1 MVTTPEFIA
10 NQGQGLGAVSVTG
23 RFLVAGSP
31 PEPKVLMHGR
41 LAPSLIH
48 TFATLAVIGTSACG
62 GSSSEPGASVASIS
76 ISGDP
81 TRQLVAGETA
91 QLQATVKDNSGATVT
106 GVSVQWTTSNQS
118 IATVNSGGL
127 VTAVAE
133 GTASITASAS
143 QKTAVMDIE
152 VVGGGMVGPAGAT
165 LTFLSGKAT
174 LVVPSGALAQPVRL
188 VLAPA
193 ILPPNT
199 VVMQRSAFFIGP
211 ANVVFAQ
218 STVLTLTYDPARIPP
233 PLVESELKLSQA
245 TAGGWIP
252 RAGTV
257 NSSAKTL
264 TTPIAGGGTFAVIV
278 P

>member
-1 MVTTPEFIA
+1 M
-10 NQGQGLGAVSVTG
+10 Q
-23 RFLVAGSP
+23 RF
-31 PEPKVLMHGR
+31 
-41 LAPSLIH
+41 LIH
-48 TFATLAVIGTSACG
+48 TFATVAVLGASACG
-62 GSSSEPGASVASIS
+62 SGSGPDDGPSIASIS
-76 ISGDP
+76 ITGAP
-81 TRQLVAGETA
+81 TGQLLPGESATLQTTA
-91 QLQATVKDNSGATVT
+91 KDNSGTSVT

-118 IATVNSGGL
+118 IATVDGSGR

-143 QKTAVMDIE
+143 QKTAVVDIE
-152 VVGGGMVGPAGAT
+152 VVGGGIVGPAGAT

-174 LVVPSGALAQPVRL
+174 LVVPAGALAQPVRM

-199 VVMQRSAFFIGP
+199 VVMQGTAFSISP

-218 STVLTLTYDPARIPP
+218 SAAVTLTYDPARIPP

-245 TAGGWIP
+245 TPGGWIP